1 MAPAALSYTYC
12 TADDLEALL
21 SADGSDARIDDDAG
35 GSVSATEEGYRTKA
49 VNWATARVNFFCLS
63 RYAAADLAQSWLV
76 NNWCVICAAYWLA
89 KRRGN
94 PSPGSLAELY
104 DEAVE
109 DMKLVHSGAYEI
121 SDIAQRN
128 ISWPAWSNVRV
139 DVLYSLRRIRV
150 ERPISDQS
158 SPSKHQDVAAAY
170 IVEPN
175 A

>member
-1 MAPAALSYTYC
+1 MAPTALTYVYT
-12 TADDLEALL
+12 TSDDLDVIL
-21 SADGSDARIDDDAG
+21 SMDGVEGRIDDTDDG
-35 GSVSATEEGYRTKA
+35 VLSTNEILYRSKA
-49 VNWATARVNFFCLS
+49 IYWATARVNFFCLS
-63 RYAAADLAQSWLV
+63 RYAASDLAQSWLV
-76 NNWCVICAAYWLA
+76 NDWCTILA
-89 KRRGN
+89 TYKLSLRRGN
-94 PSPGSLAELY
+94 PVPGSLIELRDQAE
-104 DEAVE
+104 E

-139 DVLYSLRRIRV
+139 DVLYNLRRIRV

-158 SPSKHQDVAAAY
+158 SQSKFVDVSANY